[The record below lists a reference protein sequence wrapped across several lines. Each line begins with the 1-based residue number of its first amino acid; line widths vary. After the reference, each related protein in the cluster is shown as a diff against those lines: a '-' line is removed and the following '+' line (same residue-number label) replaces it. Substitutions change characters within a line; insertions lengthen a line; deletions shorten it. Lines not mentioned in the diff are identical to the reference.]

1 MKKTEKFLA
10 IALLLCSI
18 IISISPVDVRANSAE
33 PPSLVILVKNPAKD
47 LSITLLSDQNELEA
61 KVKRIA
67 WEGTYVFYSRD
78 MKNGDRYTFRVTT
91 GGESFD
97 VALDEPVEGYNN
109 IYTLDVGNKS
119 LTAGKYPFRSILLVG
134 IRLVLTLL
142 IESIIFWLFRFRLK
156 RSWMIFLAINLVTQ
170 GLLNIWLNNE
180 ATMSSSYLI
189 FALIFG
195 ELFVFAAEMVAFPAL
210 VKEHSKRR
218 ALFYAFT
225 ANLISLIA
233 GSYLITI
240 LPV

>member
-119 LTAGKYPFRSILLVG
+119 LTAGKYPLRSILLVG

-210 VKEHSKRR
+210 VKEYSKRR